1 MGVRRD
7 VWPQRYGC
15 GVVIDPETAAG
26 LQRISA
32 AAQNTLSVTTIWPH
46 QADALFRDAENGCA
60 NSLKIMEATLSVIH
74 KIELANP
81 PITCLCCGVLVPKAR
96 CVTVVLAHAGLD
108 CATEMAGYV
117 VCVECA
123 QTPDVNACIKAA
135 LEAVWGN
142 LKKIAVHSAAGRA

>member
-1 MGVRRD
+1 M
-7 VWPQRYGC
+7 
-15 GVVIDPETAAG
+15 VIDPETAAG
-26 LQRISA
+26 LHRISA

-60 NSLKIMEATLSVIH
+60 SSRKIMEAVRSVIH

-81 PITCLCCGVLVPKAR
+81 PITCLCCGTLVPKAR
-96 CVTVVLAHAGLD
+96 YVTVVLAHAGLD

-123 QTPDVNACIKAA
+123 QTSEVNARIKAA

-142 LKKIAVHSAAGRA
+142 LKKIAVHPTAGLA